1 MKEEETM
8 SRPIAPKTSH
18 AKWSLFA
25 VTTAMIIPVVALA
38 TSFNEKGLDVEALF
52 SLKLFGVVAL
62 LALII
67 GILLDKRE
75 RQHAS
80 PFVPHAF
87 FQAEDIEAWSETFF
101 DVVEGTDNE
110 PPPTSTRSPEL
121 YEPGRLW
128 GRLSF
133 TPGYLAIA
141 SSQNETSSLEDA
153 A

>member
-1 MKEEETM
+1 M
-8 SRPIAPKTSH
+8 SRPIAPKASH
-18 AKWSLFA
+18 TRWSLFA
-25 VTTAMIIPVVALA
+25 AATAMIIPVVALA
-38 TSFNEKGLDVEALF
+38 TSFNEKGIDTEALF
-52 SLKLFGVVAL
+52 SLKLFGVVAV
-62 LALII
+62 LALLV

-80 PFVPHAF
+80 PFIPNAF
-87 FQAEDIEAWSETFF
+87 FQAEDIEAWSETFL
-101 DVVEGTDNE
+101 DVVEGTE
-110 PPPTSTRSPEL
+110 SETRPSSMPSLEL

-141 SSQNETSSLEDA
+141 PSQNETSSLEEA